1 MMPKTWTSGPV
12 SEFELAVA
20 GEVKAWMGRRGL
32 SARQLADKIGM
43 AHSALSKRLRG
54 VSAFTINDLGVI
66 AAHMGITLGQL
77 LGPVVDAPLTGEDT
91 ENPAPVSPER
101 GESDEDVRPVGL
113 EPTTHGLK
121 VFALVASRNLNRDS
135 LRMLVT
141 LIKQ

>member
-1 MMPKTWTSGPV
+1 MPKTWTSGPV
-12 SEFELAVA
+12 SEFEQAVA

-91 ENPAPVSPER
+91 ENPAPASPER
-101 GESDEDVRPVGL
+101 GDNVRPVGL

-121 VFALVASRNLNRDS
+121 VRCSTD
-135 LRMLVT
+135 
-141 LIKQ
+141 

>member
-1 MMPKTWTSGPV
+1 MPKTWTSGPV

-77 LGPVVDAPLTGEDT
+77 LGPVVDVPLTGEDT
-91 ENPAPVSPER
+91 ENPAPASPER

-121 VFALVASRNLNRDS
+121 VRCSTN
-135 LRMLVT
+135 
-141 LIKQ
+141 

>member
-1 MMPKTWTSGPV
+1 MPKTWTSGPV

-77 LGPVVDAPLTGEDT
+77 LGPVVDVPLTGEDA
-91 ENPAPVSPER
+91 ENPAPASPER

-113 EPTTHGLK
+113 EPTTHGLSDPIHHRTAK
-121 VFALVASRNLNRDS
+121 WIIILSRIYS
-135 LRMLVT
+135 
-141 LIKQ
+141 Q

>member
-1 MMPKTWTSGPV
+1 
-12 SEFELAVA
+12 
-20 GEVKAWMGRRGL
+20 MGRRGL

-66 AAHMGITLGQL
+66 AAHMGITLEQL

-91 ENPAPVSPER
+91 ENPAPASPER
-101 GESDEDVRPVGL
+101 GEDVRPVGL

-121 VFALVASRNLNRDS
+121 VRCSTN
-135 LRMLVT
+135 
-141 LIKQ
+141 

>member
-1 MMPKTWTSGPV
+1 
-12 SEFELAVA
+12 
-20 GEVKAWMGRRGL
+20 MGRRGL

-66 AAHMGITLGQL
+66 AAHMGITLEQL
-77 LGPVVDAPLTGEDT
+77 LGPVVDVPLTGEDT
-91 ENPAPVSPER
+91 ENPAPASPER
-101 GESDEDVRPVGL
+101 GESDENVRPVGL

-121 VFALVASRNLNRDS
+121 VFALVASRNLNMDS